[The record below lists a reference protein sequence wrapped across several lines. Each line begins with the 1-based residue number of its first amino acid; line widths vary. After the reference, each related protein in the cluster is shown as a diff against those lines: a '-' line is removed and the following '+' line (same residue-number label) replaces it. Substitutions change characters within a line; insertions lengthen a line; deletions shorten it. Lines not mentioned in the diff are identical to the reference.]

1 VNLTLKIGGVLVG
14 LFGGFVTGVW
24 EVFLSPLYAGRV
36 PLPVAPLLAV
46 ATNLALIWFTR
57 RVTGVTGLSL
67 LPGVVW
73 FVTMLTAASKTAE
86 GDLLIPSADWM
97 GLVTILVGAL
107 AWGIGAYRL
116 ILTIPHRP

>member
-1 VNLTLKIGGVLVG
+1 VNLAYKIGGVLVG
-14 LFGGFVTGVW
+14 LAGGFVTGVW

-36 PLPVAPLLAV
+36 PLPVAPVLAV
-46 ATNLALIWFTR
+46 VTNLALIWFTR
-57 RVTGVTGLSL
+57 RVTTVTGLSL

-86 GDLLIPSADWM
+86 GDLLIPSTDWM
-97 GLVTILVGAL
+97 GLVTILAGAL

-116 ILTIPHRP
+116 ILSGQRV